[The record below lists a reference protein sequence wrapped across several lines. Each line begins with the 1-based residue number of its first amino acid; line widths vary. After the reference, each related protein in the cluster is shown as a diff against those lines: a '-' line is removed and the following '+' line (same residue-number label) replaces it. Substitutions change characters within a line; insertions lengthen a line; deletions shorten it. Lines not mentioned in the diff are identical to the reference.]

1 MRFDLPRSSGLPAWV
16 PQSVARYVAHTEHGL
31 SIRELA
37 RRDGCHASTVL
48 RQIRKL
54 ETMRDDPMIDAALER
69 FRASSL
75 AGKGRKTKA
84 LTIGAQVM
92 PEAATLQR
100 EARRILARLCETGA
114 VLAVAEGMENA
125 VVVRDM
131 SQGETLRT
139 ATVAQGVAQAMA
151 LKDWIQSS
159 GQGKVRRYSIT
170 AGGRAA
176 LNRMLADEANI
187 AQGFAEAQDTFAPSG
202 ALQPSVTG
210 TRPVRFTAAE
220 SPLVA
225 LSRRKDKEGAPFLD
239 TGLVAAGERLR
250 EDFELAQM
258 GTERTQMWHA
268 FLRDTGRVAYATNGT
283 DAAEL
288 ARLRVSDAL
297 CDLGDGL
304 ADVALRC
311 CCYLEGLE
319 TVEKQLGWS
328 ARSAKI
334 VLRIALGRLRD
345 HHADRAGGSGDY
357 IG

>member
-1 MRFDLPRSSGLPAWV
+1 MRIDPTISKDLPSWLPE
-16 PQSVARYVAHTEHGL
+16 SVARYVAHTEHGL

-54 ETMRDDPMIDAALER
+54 ETLRDDPMIDAALER
-69 FRASSL
+69 FRATQLIRRSQRL
-75 AGKGRKTKA
+75 RDEPPAVA
-84 LTIGAQVM
+84 DM
-92 PEAATLQR
+92 PEETTLNR

-114 VLAVAEGMENA
+114 VLAVAQNMENA
-125 VVVRDM
+125 VVVRDLPD
-131 SQGETLRT
+131 GEALRT
-139 ATVAQGVAQAMA
+139 ATVAQDIAQVLA

-159 GQGKVRRYSIT
+159 GTGKVLRYTIT
-170 AGGRAA
+170 AAGRSA
-176 LNRMLADEANI
+176 LSHMLAEEANA
-187 AQGFAEAQDTFAPSG
+187 AQGFAEAQQGFSG
-202 ALQPSVTG
+202 APASKVAQIANG
-210 TRPVRFTAAE
+210 GRFSSAD

-225 LSRRKDKEGAPFLD
+225 LARRKDREGAPFLHSA
-239 TGLVAAGERLR
+239 LVSAGERLR

-258 GTERTQMWHA
+258 GTEHVPQWA
-268 FLRDTGRVAYATNGT
+268 CFLRDAGRQTYESDSGST
-283 DAAEL
+283 AET
-288 ARLRVSDAL
+288 ARVRVSEAL

-319 TVEKQLGWS
+319 TIEKQLGWS

-345 HHADRAGGSGDY
+345 HYEMQAGGSGDY